1 MKVMIIVV
9 NINDNPAGL
18 VVDQVSEVVDIIDK
32 NIEPPPATGRKGGH
46 FIQGLGK
53 NGEKVKI
60 LLNVEALIK
69 DDDWEEYI
77 TEMEVA

>member
-1 MKVMIIVV
+1 MTAAIEIAQEEFDIAQDTMQGMFLTFDLADEGYGLEIRYVTEII
-9 NINDNPAGL
+9 G
-18 VVDQVSEVVDIIDK
+18 
-32 NIEPPPATGRKGGH
+32 
-46 FIQGLGK
+46 IQ
-53 NGEKVKI
+53 KVKI